1 LKFKNFALTPTQQ
14 FPVSSSMKQ
23 SERPLQTDELHQPVP
38 FFDLANALG
47 PTLPENSMA
56 AISDPILLYTKI
68 EILSEFRNIPM
79 GFINRT
85 SWGMTRASPLPLLA
99 LNRHGWG
106 KAFVPRIESDPEVW
120 VDIVL
125 NNMDDRGH
133 PFHLVGPPGPRDLL
147 FGVLN

>member
-1 LKFKNFALTPTQQ
+1 
-14 FPVSSSMKQ
+14 
-23 SERPLQTDELHQPVP
+23 
-38 FFDLANALG
+38 
-47 PTLPENSMA
+47 MA
-56 AISDPILLYTKI
+56 AISETPILLYTKI
-68 EILSEFRNIPM
+68 EILSEFRNIPI

-106 KAFVPRIESDPEVW
+106 KAFVPRIDSGPNVW

-133 PFHLVGPPGPRDLL
+133 PFHLVGLQTLR
-147 FGVLN
+147 

>member
-1 LKFKNFALTPTQQ
+1 MPTIADNT
-14 FPVSSSMKQ
+14 V
-23 SERPLQTDELHQPVP
+23 
-38 FFDLANALG
+38 
-47 PTLPENSMA
+47 
-56 AISDPILLYTKI
+56 LLYTKI

-99 LNRHGWG
+99 LNRYGWG
-106 KAFVPRIESDPEVW
+106 KAFVPRIESGPDVW

-133 PFHLVGPPGPRDLL
+133 PFHLVRL
-147 FGVLN
+147 